1 MFHYHKGFYSV
12 NFHKLTSMAKF
23 TLDEHCGR
31 TSKDFNSKIL
41 FANHFKT
48 HSDEVFKCPKC
59 PDVWENGPE
68 NQFNSKKANVVIK
81 NIVEIIAVMRKFCE
95 FLGK

>member
-1 MFHYHKGFYSV
+1 
-12 NFHKLTSMAKF
+12 MAKV

-31 TSKDFNSKIL
+31 TSKDFNSKRL

-68 NQFNSKKANVVIK
+68 NQFNRMSDPWEGNNVDMEE
-81 NIVEIIAVMRKFCE
+81 IVTLKRERGQNVQ
-95 FLGK
+95 G